1 MNKQEL
7 VETRILENG
16 GETFHLL
23 LSSRELEQH
32 SSDCSFLQ
40 LVIIFGTGLIFLP
53 LHRYMG
59 NINNIP
65 QSNKLTDIWTFKEL
79 LK

>member
-23 LSSRELEQH
+23 LSSGELEQH

-40 LVIIFGTGLIFLP
+40 LVSIFGTGLIFWP

-59 NINNIP
+59 IKITYPKATN
-65 QSNKLTDIWTFKEL
+65 
-79 LK
+79 

>member
-1 MNKQEL
+1 MNKEEL

-23 LSSRELEQH
+23 LFSKGLEQH

-40 LVIIFGTGLIFLP
+40 LVIIFGTDLIFLP
-53 LHRYMG
+53 LQRYMG
-59 NINNIP
+59 IKIAYPKATN
-65 QSNKLTDIWTFKEL
+65 
-79 LK
+79 

>member
-1 MNKQEL
+1 MNKEEL

-23 LSSRELEQH
+23 LSSKGLEQH

-40 LVIIFGTGLIFLP
+40 LVIIFGTDLIFLP
-53 LHRYMG
+53 LQRYMG
-59 NINNIP
+59 IKIAYPKATN
-65 QSNKLTDIWTFKEL
+65 
-79 LK
+79 